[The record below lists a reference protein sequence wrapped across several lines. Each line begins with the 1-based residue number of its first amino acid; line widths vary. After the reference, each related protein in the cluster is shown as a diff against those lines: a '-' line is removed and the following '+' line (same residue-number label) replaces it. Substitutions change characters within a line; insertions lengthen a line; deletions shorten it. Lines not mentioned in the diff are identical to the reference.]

1 MAGDNSKEA
10 KYRRSLEAL
19 GIYHE
24 AMDPVIHDLCVL
36 ERECART
43 RKAWKATA
51 KDGKN
56 PSPLDD
62 HYTLIRQQQRD
73 ILAMR
78 TALGLT
84 PMSLRRIRGQGVE
97 SNHPAEAAREPATVL
112 ELVRRKAAQG

>member
-1 MAGDNSKEA
+1 MAKDNSKEA

-24 AMDPVIHDLCVL
+24 AMDPLIHDLCTL

-51 KDGKN
+51 EPGKA

-62 HYTLIRQQQRD
+62 LYAVIRNQQRD
-73 ILAMR
+73 ILQMR

-84 PMSLRRIRGQGVE
+84 PMSLRRIRGAGVE
-97 SNHPAEAAREPATVL
+97 SNHPAEAPKETTVL
-112 ELVRRKAAQG
+112 ELIRRKAAQG

>member
-1 MAGDNSKEA
+1 MAKENSKEA
-10 KYRRSLEAL
+10 KYRKALEAL

-36 ERECART
+36 ERECSRT
-43 RKAWKATA
+43 RSAWKRTA
-51 KDGKN
+51 PPGLA
-56 PSPLDD
+56 PSPLDP
-62 HYTLIRQQQRD
+62 HYALIRQQQRD

-97 SNHPAEAAREPATVL
+97 PNHPAEAAREPATVL

>member
-36 ERECART
+36 ERECSRT
-43 RKAWKATA
+43 RSAWKRTA
-51 KDGKN
+51 PAGQS
-56 PSPLDD
+56 PSPLDP
-62 HYTLIRQQQRD
+62 HYALIRQQQRD
-73 ILAMR
+73 ILALR
-78 TALGLT
+78 NALGLT
-84 PMSLRRIRGQGVE
+84 PMALKRIRGYGVE
-97 SNHPAEAAREPATVL
+97 SNHPAEASHEPVTVL

>member
-51 KDGKN
+51 EDGKN
-56 PSPLDD
+56 PSPLDE
-62 HYTLIRQQQRD
+62 HYALIRAQQRD

-84 PMSLRRIRGQGVE
+84 PMALKRIKG
-97 SNHPAEAAREPATVL
+97 AAPSDPRDDEDKGPTVL
-112 ELVRRKAAQG
+112 EIVRRKAQG